1 MRRLTVI
8 LTAALVAAAASAQ
21 LQWEETAWDFGI
33 IKEADGKVAHR
44 FAYRN
49 GGADTVVVRRT
60 SSSCGCTTARLA
72 DTVILPGD
80 SGSLLVEFNPSYRPG
95 PFKKHV
101 AVHTDKGTTQLQIAG
116 KVRPEGETVGRIFP
130 EKAGDLRLTSRTAV
144 VGDVRQGH
152 RRQTSVIAYNASRDT
167 LSLSFES
174 ADKRIGVVA
183 EPSVVAPGDL
193 TSFSIV
199 FQTDSADE
207 TGRADTQIA
216 VKANGRSVGVITATA
231 QVVAAHP
238 EKVDYASAPQLRLRA
253 DRVDFT
259 PIGTKKIMRSVEI
272 ENIGKADLHITG
284 TGTMD
289 DAVAV
294 KKTARCLKPGRK
306 GKICITLD
314 PSKMADGRLL
324 NSSVVIFTND
334 PLQGTVQ
341 IRTVGTTETDKKQ
354 K

>member
-21 LQWEETAWDFGI
+21 LQWKETAWDFGI

-49 GGADTVVVRRT
+49 GGADTVVVKRT

-152 RRQTSVIAYNASRDT
+152 RRQTSVIAYNAGRDT

-174 ADKRIGVVA
+174 ADKRFVVVA
-183 EPSVVAPGDL
+183 DSAEVAPGDL

-216 VKANGRSVGVITATA
+216 VKANGRSMGVITATA

-238 EKVDYASAPQLRLRA
+238 
-253 DRVDFT
+253 
-259 PIGTKKIMRSVEI
+259 
-272 ENIGKADLHITG
+272 
-284 TGTMD
+284 
-289 DAVAV
+289 
-294 KKTARCLKPGRK
+294 
-306 GKICITLD
+306 
-314 PSKMADGRLL
+314 
-324 NSSVVIFTND
+324 
-334 PLQGTVQ
+334 
-341 IRTVGTTETDKKQ
+341 
-354 K
+354 

>member
-1 MRRLTVI
+1 M
-8 LTAALVAAAASAQ
+8 
-21 LQWEETAWDFGI
+21 
-33 IKEADGKVAHR
+33 
-44 FAYRN
+44 
-49 GGADTVVVRRT
+49 
-60 SSSCGCTTARLA
+60 
-72 DTVILPGD
+72 
-80 SGSLLVEFNPSYRPG
+80 
-95 PFKKHV
+95 
-101 AVHTDKGTTQLQIAG
+101 
-116 KVRPEGETVGRIFP
+116 RPEGETVGRIFP
-130 EKAGDLRLTSRTAV
+130 EKVGDLRLTSRTAV

-152 RRQTSVIAYNASRDT
+152 RRQASVIAYNAGRDT

-174 ADKRIGVVA
+174 ADKRFAVVA
-183 EPSVVAPGDL
+183 DPAEVAPGDL
-193 TSFSIV
+193 TSISIV

-216 VKANGRSVGVITATA
+216 VKANGRSMGVITATA

-294 KKTARCLKPGRK
+294 KDGAMPEARSERQNLHNARPEQ
-306 GKICITLD
+306 
-314 PSKMADGRLL
+314 DGRRPTAQQQCGDIHQRPVARHRADTHCRH
-324 NSSVVIFTND
+324 NRN
-334 PLQGTVQ
+334 
-341 IRTVGTTETDKKQ
+341 R
-354 K
+354 

>member
-8 LTAALVAAAASAQ
+8 LTAALVAAAVSAQ
-21 LQWEETAWDFGI
+21 LQWKETAWDFGI

-49 GGADTVVVRRT
+49 GGADTVVVKRT

-152 RRQTSVIAYNASRDT
+152 RRQTSVIAYNAGRDT
-167 LSLSFES
+167 LDLSFETVS
-174 ADKRIGVVA
+174 YTH
-183 EPSVVAPGDL
+183 L
-193 TSFSIV
+193 TL
-199 FQTDSADE
+199 
-207 TGRADTQIA
+207 
-216 VKANGRSVGVITATA
+216 
-231 QVVAAHP
+231 P
-238 EKVDYASAPQLRLRA
+238 
-253 DRVDFT
+253 
-259 PIGTKKIMRSVEI
+259 
-272 ENIGKADLHITG
+272 
-284 TGTMD
+284 
-289 DAVAV
+289 
-294 KKTARCLKPGRK
+294 
-306 GKICITLD
+306 
-314 PSKMADGRLL
+314 
-324 NSSVVIFTND
+324 TN
-334 PLQGTVQ
+334 
-341 IRTVGTTETDKKQ
+341 
-354 K
+354 

>member
-8 LTAALVAAAASAQ
+8 LTAALVAAAVSAQ
-21 LQWEETAWDFGI
+21 LQWKETAWDFGI
-33 IKEADGKVAHR
+33 INEADGKVAHR

-49 GGADTVVVRRT
+49 GGADTVVVKRT

-130 EKAGDLRLTSRTAV
+130 EKAGGLRLTSRTAV

-152 RRQTSVIAYNASRDT
+152 RRQTSVIAYNAGHDT

-174 ADKRIGVVA
+174 ADKRFVVVA
-183 EPSVVAPGDL
+183 DSAEVAPGDL

-216 VKANGRSVGVITATA
+216 VKAN
-231 QVVAAHP
+231 
-238 EKVDYASAPQLRLRA
+238 
-253 DRVDFT
+253 
-259 PIGTKKIMRSVEI
+259 
-272 ENIGKADLHITG
+272 LHITG

-341 IRTVGTTETDKKQ
+341 IRTVGTTETVKKQ